1 MSAAT
6 VSARAALGPRE
17 GLDAYRDDGPLAR
30 SLGRL
35 LGSLAP
41 LPPVVLLVAAVAP
54 LAAVLT
60 TVGRDDGGLPL
71 GAALVWCIVLGGA
84 SSGRRHAGRFVWPV
98 PALLRLLEY
107 GTLLWFALLAG
118 PRALPAAFALGGA
131 LAWHHYDTVYRLRH
145 QGVSPPGWLFALT
158 GGWDG
163 RLLLAF
169 ILLMAGALA
178 TGLLVAAVVLG
189 ALVLVESTAS
199 WLRFEHAERPALY
212 ADDEDEDA

>member
-1 MSAAT
+1 VSAAT

-30 SLGRL
+30 ALGHF
-35 LGSLAP
+35 LGPLTP
-41 LPPVVLLVAAVAP
+41 LPPVVLLVAAIAP
-54 LAAVLT
+54 LAAVLAT
-60 TVGRDDGGLPL
+60 MGPADGRMTI

-84 SSGRRHAGRFVWPV
+84 STGRRHTGRFVWIV

-107 GTLLWFALLAG
+107 GTLLGFALLG
-118 PRALPAAFALGGA
+118 GLGALSAAFALGGA

-169 ILLMAGALA
+169 ILFMAGELA
-178 TGLLVAAVVLG
+178 TGLLVAAIVLG

>member
-1 MSAAT
+1 VSAAT
-6 VSARAALGPRE
+6 VSARAALKPRE
-17 GLDAYRDDGPLAR
+17 GLDAYRDDGPLSRA
-30 SLGRL
+30 LGHAL
-35 LGSLAP
+35 AWLAP
-41 LPPVVLLVAAVAP
+41 LPSVVLLAAAITP
-54 LAAVLT
+54 LAAVLA
-60 TVGRDDGGLPL
+60 TVGRGDGGLPL

-84 SSGRRHAGRFVWPV
+84 SSGRRNRGRFAWTV

-145 QGVSPPGWLFALT
+145 QRASPPAWLFALA

-169 ILLMAGALA
+169 VLLMAGELA
-178 TGLLVAAVVLG
+178 TGLLVAAIVL
-189 ALVLVESTAS
+189 AAIVLVESTVS
-199 WLRFEHAERPALY
+199 WFRFENADRPALY
-212 ADDEDEDA
+212 ADNEDEDA